1 MHGKAS
7 TTVYSESQ
15 INRLQPT
22 ITLLFNTVSPPS
34 VPTILKGHEEE
45 FFECVNAKYNMLKL
59 KRKEVISPSVLA
71 SINGK
76 TDEEAQEIL
85 YDHLLNHATV
95 ESLREWCEW
104 AIAAQGYPKM
114 QELGRKM
121 KDELA

>member
-7 TTVYSESQ
+7 TTVYSALQ
-15 INRLQPT
+15 TNRLQPT
-22 ITLLFNTVSPPS
+22 VTLLFNTVSLPS
-34 VPTILKGHEEE
+34 VQTILKSHEEE
-45 FFECVNAKYNMLKL
+45 FFECVNAKHNVLKL
-59 KRKEVISPSVLA
+59 KRKGVISPSVLA
-71 SINGK
+71 SINDK

-95 ESLREWCEW
+95 DSLREWCEW

-114 QELGRKM
+114 QELGQKM

>member
-1 MHGKAS
+1 MGKQ
-7 TTVYSESQ
+7 VPLYSEPQ

-22 ITLLFNTVSPPS
+22 VTLLFNTVSQPS

-59 KRKEVISPSVLA
+59 KRKEVISPIVLA
-71 SINGK
+71 SINDK
-76 TDEEAQEIL
+76 TDEEAREIL

-95 ESLREWCEW
+95 DSLREWCEW